1 MPVFAGSNSTPQGD
15 TWASIAK
22 LPDWR
27 GIWELD
33 WEANPALI
41 FGAAPPPLTPAAK
54 AKFDQH
60 LAAQAQGKEVQ
71 DQTANCVPPG
81 MPMIMIQPYPIE
93 FLFAPGK
100 VVVVTEAYS
109 QVRQIFTDGRQHPAD
124 PDPTFQG
131 HSIGHWEADTL
142 VVDTVGFVPNTE
154 ITLGIGHSDQM
165 RIVERMRRL
174 DANHLQIE
182 TTITDPVVLAK
193 PWITVH
199 PYVRRKDDLREYVC
213 EQNNLDSADS
223 QGRAAQK
230 TLTR

>member
-1 MPVFAGSNSTPQGD
+1 
-15 TWASIAK
+15 
-22 LPDWR
+22 
-27 GIWELD
+27 
-33 WEANPALI
+33 
-41 FGAAPPPLTPAAK
+41 
-54 AKFDQH
+54 
-60 LAAQAQGKEVQ
+60 
-71 DQTANCVPPG
+71 
-81 MPMIMIQPYPIE
+81 MIMIQPYPIE